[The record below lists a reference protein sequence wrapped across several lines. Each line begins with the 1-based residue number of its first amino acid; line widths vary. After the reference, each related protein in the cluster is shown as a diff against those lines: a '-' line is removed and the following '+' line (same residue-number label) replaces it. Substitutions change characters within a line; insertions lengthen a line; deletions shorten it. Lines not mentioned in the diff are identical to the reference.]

1 MQTPIVKVFLPRKE
15 LLFYQEEHFREWQA
29 SNPEKKYKMKYY
41 KGLGT
46 SSDKEIKNTFGKK
59 LIHYVEDEHTDDNMN
74 KVFHNKFSDQRKEWL
89 GEYDPDR
96 LVHIPN
102 DNSKIF
108 NMNYSDHID
117 TQHIKFSID
126 DCGRSIPNMMDG
138 LKESHRK
145 ILYSAFLRNL
155 NKVMKVAQ
163 LAGYVAEKSNYHH
176 GEQCLFETIT
186 KMAQCFPG
194 SNNIPYFVRDGQFGS
209 RLNGG
214 KDAANARYIFTK
226 LEKLTRLLFP
236 EEDDVLL
243 TMKKDDGDD
252 IEPEF
257 YVPIL
262 PTVLING
269 CTAGIG
275 TGWSCSIPCYN
286 PLDLIECVKIWLKK
300 KTAFE
305 EENGELY
312 SLLPEISPYYKGFT
326 GEIKKV
332 SENKYITYGK
342 CVREKT
348 SGKRYKV
355 TVVELPVQ
363 MWTDKFKTQLEDLLE
378 KKMIKSL
385 KNYSTPDKVKFE
397 IVENDELLCN
407 EDTLNMHSY
416 LYCSNMVLFD
426 EHGRIK
432 KYDTIDEIIDN
443 FCQVRYRYYVLRKK
457 HQLSSLQQ
465 LLKTLQNKHRFL
477 QQVMDD
483 ELVVYRKDYD
493 KIVSEMEQLNYDK
506 DNKNTYDYL
515 LNMNIRSFTQ
525 QKFEDLRKEIEKIE
539 VNITSLH
546 KISETNL
553 WLKDIQKFQK
563 EYLKWDKKK

>member
-1 MQTPIVKVFLPRKE
+1 
-15 LLFYQEEHFREWQA
+15 
-29 SNPEKKYKMKYY
+29 
-41 KGLGT
+41 
-46 SSDKEIKNTFGKK
+46 
-59 LIHYVEDEHTDDNMN
+59 
-74 KVFHNKFSDQRKEWL
+74 
-89 GEYDPDR
+89 
-96 LVHIPN
+96 
-102 DNSKIF
+102 
-108 NMNYSDHID
+108 
-117 TQHIKFSID
+117 
-126 DCGRSIPNMMDG
+126 
-138 LKESHRK
+138 
-145 ILYSAFLRNL
+145 
-155 NKVMKVAQ
+155 MKVAQ

-194 SNNIPYFVRDGQFGS
+194 SNNIPYLFRDGQFGS

-214 KDAANARYIFTK
+214 KDAANARYIFTR

-397 IVENDELLCN
+397 IMENDELLCN